1 MAAREIHVHNK
12 SDRPDNIVLKEAL
25 TEEKCAGIEAEMPSF
40 LRGYFMYLKGSL
52 LPMSRLAYLSDIR
65 FFLHYLIEE
74 TDLTEA
80 ETPKDIKQGDFAR
93 VESSDINL
101 YLDYLRKYRVKKDD
115 AVYIYQNDNRSLARK
130 RSSLSVLFKY
140 LYRGG
145 LTEKNITDGLDPIR
159 LPRAG
164 DREIKHL
171 EDGEVM
177 KMLDAAATG
186 EGLSKKELQYWQKTK
201 LRDRA
206 MLLLF
211 VTYGLRLSQL
221 RELNVASFNFGR
233 GEFKIYRKRGK
244 EAMMPLSKTVLAALK
259 AYLDDERGLP
269 SVDLAGGPD
278 ADALFL
284 SLRGGRMTERQIRE
298 IVKKYTGIALGTG
311 KASGYS
317 PHKLRA
323 TTATSLIESGNSIYD
338 VQDLLNH
345 DNNTTTQL
353 YAAHRKGAKRELIK
367 DLEWDKK

>member
-1 MAAREIHVHNK
+1 
-12 SDRPDNIVLKEAL
+12 
-25 TEEKCAGIEAEMPSF
+25 
-40 LRGYFMYLKGSL
+40 
-52 LPMSRLAYLSDIR
+52 
-65 FFLHYLIEE
+65 
-74 TDLTEA
+74 
-80 ETPKDIKQGDFAR
+80 
-93 VESSDINL
+93 
-101 YLDYLRKYRVKKDD
+101 
-115 AVYIYQNDNRSLARK
+115 
-130 RSSLSVLFKY
+130 
-140 LYRGG
+140 
-145 LTEKNITDGLDPIR
+145 
-159 LPRAG
+159 
-164 DREIKHL
+164 
-171 EDGEVM
+171 
-177 KMLDAAATG
+177 
-186 EGLSKKELQYWQKTK
+186 
-201 LRDRA
+201 

-211 VTYGLRLSQL
+211 VTYGLRLSEL

-323 TTATSLIESGNSIYD
+323 PTATSLIESGNSIYD

-345 DNNTTTQL
+345 DNITTTQL

>member
-1 MAAREIHVHNK
+1 MAAREIHIHNK
-12 SDRPDNIVLKEAL
+12 SDRPDNIVLKEVL
-25 TEEKCAGIEAEMPSF
+25 IEEKCAETEAEMPSF
-40 LRGYFMYLKGSL
+40 LRGYFLYLKGSL
-52 LPMSRLAYLSDIR
+52 LPASRLAYLSDIR
-65 FFLHYLIEE
+65 FFLHYLTEE

-80 ETPKDIKQGDFAR
+80 QDVKDIRQADLDR
-93 VESSDINL
+93 VEAPDINL
-101 YLDYLRKYRVKKDD
+101 YLDFLRKYKVKKDD

-140 LYRGG
+140 LYRSG
-145 LTEKNITDGLDPIR
+145 LIGKNITDGFDPIR

-211 VTYGLRLSQL
+211 VTYGLRLSEL
-221 RELNVASFNFGR
+221 RELNIASFNFGR
-233 GEFKIYRKRGK
+233 SEFKIYRKRGK
-244 EAMMPLSKTVLAALK
+244 EAMMPLSQTVLTALR
-259 AYLDDERGLP
+259 AYLDGERGLP
-269 SVDLAGGPD
+269 ADSAGPD

-311 KASGYS
+311 KAAGYS

-323 TTATSLIESGNSIYD
+323 TTATSLIERGNSIYD

-345 DNNTTTQL
+345 DNITTTQL

-367 DLEWDKK
+367 DLEWDKER